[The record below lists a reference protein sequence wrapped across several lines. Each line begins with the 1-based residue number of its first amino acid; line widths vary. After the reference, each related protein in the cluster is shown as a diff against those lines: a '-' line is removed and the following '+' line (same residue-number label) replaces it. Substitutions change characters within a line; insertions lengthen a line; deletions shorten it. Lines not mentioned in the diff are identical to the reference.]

1 MLQTQDAPST
11 SLPVYLA
18 HEQAI
23 SNTPMEGLWIS
34 EIPIVFITPIIVGPL
49 DYFMYKALQGGLIFL
64 SIKHVFSF
72 FLNFFALF
80 RKKCPKTVSAQ
91 KCFILKILHN
101 INYFWALF
109 SKKCKKNHPCGYTL
123 YRIFSRPSS
132 LL

>member
-49 DYFMYKALQGGLIFL
+49 DYFMYKALQGGLVFL

-72 FLNFFALF
+72 FLHFLGKVQKSEKKTTHVAIPFIGFLVDPVPLYENWPSLSIARKQWMPAL
-80 RKKCPKTVSAQ
+80 
-91 KCFILKILHN
+91 
-101 INYFWALF
+101 
-109 SKKCKKNHPCGYTL
+109 
-123 YRIFSRPSS
+123 
-132 LL
+132 